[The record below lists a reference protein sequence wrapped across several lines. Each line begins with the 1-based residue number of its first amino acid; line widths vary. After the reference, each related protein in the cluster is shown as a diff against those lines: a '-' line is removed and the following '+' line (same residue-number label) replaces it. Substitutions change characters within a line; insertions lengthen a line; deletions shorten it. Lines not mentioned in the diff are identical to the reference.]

1 MPARERLTLERI
13 RRFTC
18 PPEVTQAF
26 LWDTDAPRLAV
37 RATAAGA
44 KSFTFE
50 AKLNRRTL
58 RLTIGDVRAWNLDD
72 ARAEARRLETLV
84 DQGIDPRAEKAEKL
98 AEAEQ
103 ARAQEVAAKASALA
117 AWAEYIEDRRADWGD
132 RHLRNHQQFVAPGGE
147 PRGRGRRK
155 GEPATKRPGL
165 LHALLSRPLV
175 QIDAEAVKSWLEENN
190 EHRPTWAAQAF
201 RALRAFLNWCA
212 EHPEYSKVARPD
224 ACTQAK
230 VRRKVQ
236 AVKARED
243 DCMQR
248 EQLPAWFREVRKL
261 SNPVQAAY
269 LQCLL
274 LTGARRGELAA
285 LKWDDVDF
293 QWQSLTIRDK
303 VEGERTIPLTPY
315 VSSLLADL
323 KRRNETPPPEWRIL
337 NGKRIRNDLENWKPS
352 PFVFWSRSASG
363 QIQEPRIAHNR
374 ALAAAGLPALTLHGL
389 RRSFGTLAEWV
400 ECPAGISAQI
410 MGHKPSALAEKHY
423 RRRPLDLLR
432 LWHTRIE
439 AWILEQAEIEQPGEG
454 DARLRV
460 VTSNTA
466 A

>member
-1 MPARERLTLERI
+1 MPTRERLTPERI
-13 RRFTC
+13 RRFAC
-18 PPEVTQAF
+18 PPESAQAF
-26 LWDTDAPRLAV
+26 LWDTEAPRLAV
-37 RATAAGA
+37 RATAGGA
-44 KSFTFE
+44 KSYTFE

-58 RLTIGDVRAWNLDD
+58 RVTIGDVRAWNLDH
-72 ARAEARRLETLV
+72 ARAEARRLQTMV
-84 DQGIDPRAEKAEKL
+84 DQGIDPRAEKAAKV
-98 AEAEQ
+98 AEAQQ
-103 ARAQEVAAKASALA
+103 ARAQKLAEQAAALDAWSA
-117 AWAEYIEDRRADWGD
+117 YIEDRRADWGE
-132 RHLRNHQQFVAPGGE
+132 RHLRNHQLFVVPGGE

-155 GEPATKRPGL
+155 GEPTTTQPGL
-165 LHALLSRPLV
+165 LHGLLSRPLA

-190 EHRPTWAAQAF
+190 ERRPTWTAQAF
-201 RALRAFLNWCA
+201 RALRAFMNWCA
-212 EHPEYSKVARPD
+212 EHDEYSKVARPD

-248 EQLPAWFREVRKL
+248 EQVPAWFREVRKL

-315 VSSLLADL
+315 VSSLLAEL
-323 KRRNETPPPEWRIL
+323 KCQNETPPPEWRIL
-337 NGKRIRNDLENWKPS
+337 NGKRIRNDLEHWKPS

-423 RRRPLDLLR
+423 RRRPFDLLR